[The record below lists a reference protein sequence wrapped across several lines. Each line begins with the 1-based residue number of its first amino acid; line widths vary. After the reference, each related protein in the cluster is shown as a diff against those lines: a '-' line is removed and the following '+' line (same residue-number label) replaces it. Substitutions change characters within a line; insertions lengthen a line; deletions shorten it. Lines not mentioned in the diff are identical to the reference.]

1 VSSRGLCILHL
12 DTNKPRVNV
21 GGKLDI
27 VCFDKTGTLT
37 EDGLDVLG
45 ARIVTR
51 GKGFSELLSET
62 SEGFLLPP
70 STANS
75 AYDIEKQKKIV
86 YTMATCHSLR
96 VVDDELLGDPLDVKM
111 FQFTN
116 WTFEEGGN
124 HVSDQTSPKYDT
136 ITPSVARPPPS
147 GQQGVNVSCC
157 CPNRSLHYT
166 SDTHRTPWNLEYYGA
181 LNLFPSFA
189 AQVSLSDNLVIMV
202 QTSSS
207 RVPQKASRTS
217 VFLEPVSVIST
228 CKPAPLICFLQ
239 FRRTMKIS

>member
-1 VSSRGLCILHL
+1 M
-12 DTNKPRVNV
+12 

-51 GKGFSELLSET
+51 GQGFSELLSET
-62 SEGFLLPP
+62 SEGFFTHA
-70 STANS
+70 SSADS
-75 AYDIEKQKKIV
+75 AYDLEKQNKII

-124 HVSDQTSPKYDT
+124 HVSDQTSPKFDT
-136 ITPSVARPPPS
+136 IAPSVAKPPAS
-147 GQQGVNVSCC
+147 GQQDANVSQ
-157 CPNRSLHYT
+157 H
-166 SDTHRTPWNLEYYGA
+166 
-181 LNLFPSFA
+181 
-189 AQVSLSDNLVIMV
+189 
-202 QTSSS
+202 
-207 RVPQKASRTS
+207 
-217 VFLEPVSVIST
+217 
-228 CKPAPLICFLQ
+228 KP
-239 FRRTMKIS
+239 M

>member
-1 VSSRGLCILHL
+1 MLYLN
-12 DTNKPRVNV
+12 TNQNRVNV

-51 GKGFSELLSET
+51 CQGFSELLSET
-62 SEGFLLPP
+62 SEGFLTPA
-70 STANS
+70 SSRDS
-75 AYDIEKQKKIV
+75 AYDIEKQKKII

-111 FQFTN
+111 FQFTD

-136 ITPSVARPPPS
+136 ITPSVAKPPAS
-147 GQQGVNVSCC
+147 DQQDANVSEHNPTWCEHLR
-157 CPNRSLHYT
+157 PNFVQNPLELGVLRSFEFVSQLRRA
-166 SDTHRTPWNLEYYGA
+166 SVVVRQFGDNGA
-181 LNLFPSFA
+181 SFFVKGA
-189 AQVSLSDNLVIMV
+189 PESIKDICVPG
-202 QTSSS
+202 S
-207 RVPQKASRTS
+207 RQ
-217 VFLEPVSVIST
+217 
-228 CKPAPLICFLQ
+228 CH
-239 FRRTMKIS
+239 